1 MYCFFL
7 IRRRPPRSTRTDTLF
22 PYTTLFR
29 SLPLLPESER
39 AMLAL
44 WNQTAVPYPRETPIH
59 ALIEAQIDRTPSRI
73 AVRDSK
79 GVVDYPALVARAN
92 SLARLLYSRGV
103 YPGSLVEIE
112 SASYGE
118 RVFCTV

>member
-1 MYCFFL
+1 MRISDWSSDVC
-7 IRRRPPRSTRTDTLF
+7 SSD
-22 PYTTLFR
+22 
-29 SLPLLPESER
+29 LPLLPESER

-79 GVVDYPALVARAN
+79 GLVDYTALDARATRP
-92 SLARLLYSRGV
+92 ARLLHSRGV
-103 YPGSLVEIE
+103 DPGSLVGPCVPGAADMVVCVI
-112 SASYGE
+112 A
-118 RVFCTV
+118 VCTPGGRKEGQ